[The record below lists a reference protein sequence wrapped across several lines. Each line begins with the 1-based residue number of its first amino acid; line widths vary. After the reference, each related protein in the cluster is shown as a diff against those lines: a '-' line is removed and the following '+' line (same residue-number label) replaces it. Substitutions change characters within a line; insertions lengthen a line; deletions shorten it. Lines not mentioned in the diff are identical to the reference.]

1 MSETSVFQRQLRQL
15 KTKLDASIQARS
27 TLEED
32 FNKRSA
38 LLTDFLVKLS
48 HLCKG
53 QDLELDNRIAKLRAL
68 LKKGAPVVDVEKELA
83 TISKLLT
90 KQAGKNELNIRELHQ
105 KFHNA
110 GVTLQK
116 AKGLPPQS
124 RRSLRDLLTENSDTK
139 DAVIQYVPQLS
150 ELLAIYAEVLAA
162 KDSIQVS
169 GQAHAAMQSKAASLS
184 SQSLQTT
191 TSESVANK
199 GTTQSTT
206 KDVKGFIERIT
217 SILGNI
223 KLSQQ
228 LQQKLNQ
235 LKNELGN
242 IEHIDETLLN
252 NIVAVLNL
260 VAEDME
266 QERKTAKT
274 FLSTLSGAL
283 SKVQRAVKS
292 TLSNSQD
299 HRAEKEEINE
309 SLNSQL
315 GALAEV
321 IESSPSLT
329 EAKAELMAKFE
340 GITQTIDQKNTLELS
355 YFEQVEQQL
364 LAMKTKVT
372 ELEKQS
378 KYFEQRM
385 LEQQRIS
392 LQDALTKLNNRAA
405 FDDYFAKQMARFDHK
420 AFELAVAVI
429 DLDDFKRIND
439 TYGHTAGDK
448 TLQVIAATLTKTLAK
463 NVFIARYGGEEFVLV
478 FNELNQ
484 NEVVNALE
492 GFRKTIAKLP
502 FKFKNNNV
510 NITTSI
516 GVTHINQGDN
526 IHLAFERAD
535 QALYKAKHQ
544 GKNQIIYAQ

>member
-1 MSETSVFQRQLRQL
+1 MSETSVFQSQLRQL
-15 KTKLDASIQARS
+15 KAKLDASIQARS

-32 FNKRSA
+32 FNKRST

-48 HLCKG
+48 RLCKG
-53 QDLELDNRIAKLRAL
+53 QDLELDNRMAKLRAM
-68 LKKGAPVVDVEKELA
+68 LKKSAPLADVEKELA
-83 TISKLLT
+83 NVSKLLN
-90 KQAGKNELNIRELHQ
+90 KQASKNELNIRDLHQ
-105 KFHNA
+105 KFHGA
-110 GVTLQK
+110 GTTLQK

-124 RRSLRDLLTENSDTK
+124 RRSLRSLLTENSDTK
-139 DAVIQYVPQLS
+139 DTVIQYVPQLS
-150 ELLAIYAEVLAA
+150 ELLSIYGEVLAA

-169 GQAHAAMQSKAASLS
+169 GQAHAAMQSSAASPKNQPNGNQPEAAKS
-184 SQSLQTT
+184 
-191 TSESVANK
+191 A
-199 GTTQSTT
+199 
-206 KDVKGFIERIT
+206 KGFIERIT
-217 SILGNI
+217 SILSNI
-223 KLSQQ
+223 KLSEQ
-228 LQQKLNQ
+228 LQQKLNH
-235 LKNELGN
+235 LKDELGN
-242 IEHIDETLLN
+242 TQHIDDSLLN

-292 TLSNSQD
+292 TLSNSQG
-299 HRAEKEEINE
+299 HRSEQESINE

-315 GALAEV
+315 GDIAEM
-321 IESSPSLT
+321 IESAPSLT

-340 GITQTIDQKNTLELS
+340 TITQTIEQKNSLELG
-355 YFEQVEQQL
+355 YFEQLEQQL
-364 LAMKTKVT
+364 LAMRTKVS

-378 KYFEQRM
+378 KHFEQRM

-405 FDDYFAKQMARFDHK
+405 FDEYFAKQMVRFNHK
-420 AFELAVAVI
+420 QFELAVAVI
-429 DLDDFKRIND
+429 DLDDFKQIND

-448 TLQVIAATLTKTLAK
+448 TLQVIAATLTKALTK

-478 FNELNQ
+478 FNELNEK
-484 NEVVNALE
+484 EVMAALE
-492 GFRKTIAKLP
+492 NFRKTIAKLP
-502 FKFKNNNV
+502 FKFRNNKV

-516 GVTHINQGDN
+516 GVTHIKHGDN

-535 QALYKAKHQ
+535 EALYQAKHQ
-544 GKNQIIYAQ
+544 GKNRIIYAQ